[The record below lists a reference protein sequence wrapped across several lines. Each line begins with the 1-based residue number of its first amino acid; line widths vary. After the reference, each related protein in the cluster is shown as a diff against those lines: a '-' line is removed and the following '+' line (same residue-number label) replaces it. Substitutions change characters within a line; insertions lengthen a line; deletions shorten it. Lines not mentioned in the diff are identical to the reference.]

1 MLLSLLSLSLS
12 LSLCSL
18 GYVQGMS
25 DLLSPLLFVT
35 QNEVESFWC
44 LTGFMDLVVSK
55 HTCFLIGY
63 SIDALALDI
72 KPLSVFSTKTLKS
85 LKRPWNSSCF
95 SSASY
100 WEHLIQ
106 SCVTTWVNTNT
117 FSINFYLLY
126 VFVFLLAN
134 AQWHSWFKFFFVC
147 LFACFF
153 SLLDSQDSGSL
164 CFCFRWLLIWFKREF
179 SFEDILSLWEVRGRL
194 FVLFSM
200 TFIIINKI

>member
-1 MLLSLLSLSLS
+1 
-12 LSLCSL
+12 
-18 GYVQGMS
+18 MS

-55 HTCFLIGY
+55 PLVFWLCC

-72 KPLSVFSTKTLKS
+72 KPFSVFSTKTLKS

-117 FSINFYLLY
+117 HSLETSTLHVCFSL
-126 VFVFLLAN
+126 LLAN
-134 AQWHSWFKFFFVC
+134 AQWFNYFVC
-147 LFACFF
+147 SFVVF

-164 CFCFRWLLIWFKREF
+164 CFCFRWLLIGYKREF
-179 SFEDILSLWEVRGRL
+179 SLKTFESLGR
-194 FVLFSM
+194 
-200 TFIIINKI
+200 